1 MDTLAVFRSRSDALK
16 ISRALTKEKIA
27 CATVSTPS
35 SLKAGCGLS
44 VVFPRTVIET
54 VKKIILRENAASFV
68 GFYPR

>member
-35 SLKAGCGLS
+35 ALRVGCGLS
-44 VVFPRTVIET
+44 VVFPRTFVEA
-54 VKKIILRENAASFV
+54 VKAAVLRENAASFV